1 MLFNIVKCM
10 VDEVNFVCGQ
20 IAIFR
25 CCFCLFLTT
34 TMNWS
39 IVKGEIAAVCA
50 GLLLICSQI
59 KLKLDAE
66 GDLMVFSAPVPLFC
80 VSSLLF
86 GCLYSNQPT
95 FYVVFPSCA
104 SIINLFVQLAVF
116 AVAVFS

>member
-1 MLFNIVKCM
+1 MSNITKCIL
-10 VDEVNFVCGQ
+10 DGVNFVCGQ

-25 CCFCLFLTT
+25 CCFRLFLTT

-80 VSSLLF
+80 VEF
-86 GCLYSNQPT
+86 IA
-95 FYVVFPSCA
+95 FWV
-104 SIINLFVQLAVF
+104 SIF
-116 AVAVFS
+116 